1 VIDSDLGQ
9 SAASAADREGFQ
21 KLVMEVSMG
30 RVGIVLGLEVSRLAR
45 NSSDWHR
52 LLEICAITDTLILDE
67 DGIYHPAEF
76 NDRLLL
82 GLKGTMSEAELH
94 LIRARMRGGLLSKA
108 KRGELATP
116 LPFGFAYDDE
126 GQVVLDPDQQIQ
138 QAIRSVF
145 DVFRRVGSALG
156 VAKEFRQQA
165 WQFPRLIRGRGGP
178 AEVGWGDLEHNRVTR
193 ILRNPRYA
201 ALSSMGVRAF
211 RRNSKVEAAVETCPD
226 RNGTR

>member
-1 VIDSDLGQ
+1 MQ
-9 SAASAADREGFQ
+9 HT
-21 KLVMEVSMG
+21 
-30 RVGIVLGLEVSRLAR
+30 VLCV
-45 NSSDWHR
+45 
-52 LLEICAITDTLILDE
+52 
-67 DGIYHPAEF
+67 
-76 NDRLLL
+76 L

-156 VAKEFRQQA
+156 VAKEFREQA
-165 WQFPRLIRGRGGP
+165 WQFL
-178 AEVGWGDLEHNRVTR
+178 D
-193 ILRNPRYA
+193 
-201 ALSSMGVRAF
+201 
-211 RRNSKVEAAVETCPD
+211 
-226 RNGTR
+226 